1 MDWYQVG
8 TLALAVLALV
18 VVVAINA
25 GSIRAMMMAFQSEA
39 AADRR
44 SQDAKMDVFRM
55 EMRTFGREMHRL
67 AERQARVEGAGD

>member
-8 TLALAVLALV
+8 TITLAVLALAV
-18 VVVAINA
+18 VSAINA
-25 GSIRAMMMAFQSEA
+25 NGIRSLIASLQASMDTFRSEA

-44 SQDAKMDVFRM
+44 AMQAATDEHRM
-55 EMRTFGREMHRL
+55 EMQRL